1 MFENLTI
8 DELVFGVKKVDTQ
21 GNELPQSTPIIITKG
36 WYTDEKFGVPIVL
49 QNPNTLKNE

>member
-8 DELVFGVKKVDTQ
+8 DELFFGVKKVDSQ
-21 GNELPQSTPIIITKG
+21 GNELPQSTPIIVTQG

-49 QNPNTLKNE
+49 QNPNT